1 MSESRQQRRARERAE
16 QKAAT
21 RPGPNLRAVQDSP
34 ASGEVRSVTVEVEL
48 RWLEDCWNATWGEAE
63 SDEVIVEGRDDLEE
77 LIDVIV
83 GHIGEEWGTSADVL
97 IDWDLD
103 SDAEA
108 EVAELGIMLLPGR
121 GSEIALVEAVR
132 RRRTNGDGRDE

>member
-21 RPGPNLRAVQDSP
+21 RPGPNLRAVPDPPTSD
-34 ASGEVRSVTVEVEL
+34 EVGSVRVAVEL
-48 RWLEDCWNATWGEAE
+48 RWLEDFWNATWGEAE
-63 SDEVIVEGRDDLEE
+63 SDEAIVEGRDDLEE
-77 LIDVIV
+77 LIDVVV

-108 EVAELGIMLLPGR
+108 EVVELGIMLLPGR
-121 GSEIALVEAVR
+121 GSEIALMEAAR
-132 RRRTNGDGRDE
+132 LRRTKDDGRDG